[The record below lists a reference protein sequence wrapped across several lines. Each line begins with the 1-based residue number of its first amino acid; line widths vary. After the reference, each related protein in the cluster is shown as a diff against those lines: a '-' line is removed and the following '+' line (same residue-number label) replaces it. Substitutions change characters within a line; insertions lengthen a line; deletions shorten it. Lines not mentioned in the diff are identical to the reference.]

1 MPRGLITVVC
11 AAALA
16 VSVSTASAQADLRLV
31 AALKNQ
37 QSTNARA
44 LIRQRVD
51 VNVPDVDGS
60 TPLQWAAHWND
71 LEMVKAL
78 LAAGAKPTVANRYGV
93 TPLHEAATIGSASV
107 VSALLRAGAK
117 PDATYG
123 EGETPLMLAAR
134 TRTPY
139 WSARPP
145 RTIPDVD
152 RAEQGGRPSE

>member
-1 MPRGLITVVC
+1 MQRGLITVVC

-31 AALKNQ
+31 AAIKNQ
-37 QSTNARA
+37 QSTTARA

-51 VNVPDVDGS
+51 VNLPDVDGS

-71 LEMVKAL
+71 LEMVKVL

-134 TRTPY
+134 SGALVANPVMVTGL
-139 WSARPP
+139 A
-145 RTIPDVD
+145 
-152 RAEQGGRPSE
+152 